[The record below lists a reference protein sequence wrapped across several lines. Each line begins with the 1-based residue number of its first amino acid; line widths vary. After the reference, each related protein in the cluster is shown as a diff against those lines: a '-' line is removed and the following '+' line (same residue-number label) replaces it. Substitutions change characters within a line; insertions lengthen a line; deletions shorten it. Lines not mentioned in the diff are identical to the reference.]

1 MAQTMSCLIAQPKT
15 SQLRATFWATSS
27 LDARFCLPICPKH
40 PRSQD
45 GMMVYHK
52 ILNLTNTQT
61 HCQLVQLDSHCP
73 QRTEQNICL
82 LLCSITFVIPFH
94 LIMPENK
101 SIQSIRVTTNQQ
113 VFLCHCCFSCKIMST
128 NEYWWSVNNYNLLSI
143 AIRSREKK
151 AAAGVGKRQL
161 QIYILPHNS
170 IQAVVISQQ
179 PSHHLLLI
187 FWVHFRVYSFTVI
200 CSSRIGSDPSQL
212 LWILNAI
219 LSIAY

>member
-1 MAQTMSCLIAQPKT
+1 ML
-15 SQLRATFWATSS
+15 
-27 LDARFCLPICPKH
+27 
-40 PRSQD
+40 
-45 GMMVYHK
+45 VYHK

-170 IQAVVISQQ
+170 IQLCMRRWRVVWTHSMQQ
-179 PSHHLLLI
+179 DLIHNQFLSNIFTGNIPS
-187 FWVHFRVYSFTVI
+187 
-200 CSSRIGSDPSQL
+200 D
-212 LWILNAI
+212 
-219 LSIAY
+219 LSPRS